1 MERGE
6 GTLRSN
12 IVYVYRINLPHNKL
26 LLASVVSRNVSE
38 FYTAIIELCLG
49 RKWEDR
55 TYGGA
60 TELRINKTYC

>member
-6 GTLRSN
+6 VTLRSD

-26 LLASVVSRNVSE
+26 LLASVASRNVSE

-49 RKWEDR
+49 SKWEDK

-60 TELRINKTYC
+60 AELRINKTYC